1 MLYWITSLR
10 AALELLALAIGIL
23 WCLCSQAQIAP
34 FTRKTNL
41 KHESRPY
48 IVRKHG
54 ESNLISKDQSNF
66 EEKKREEIWYLSIP
80 TPSKRCQLNLK
91 GWIIDTPA
99 TEPFGHRSRYKF
111 LLLKIIQLPVVK
123 KATKNLRA
131 SGLGPETWEKGICPQ
146 CFIRK
151 SQGGFFLN
159 PPIKIPKS
167 SHLEYYQLKNKII
180 STLVW
185 VFWNII

>member
-111 LLLKIIQLPVVK
+111 LLLKILQLPVVK
-123 KATKNLRA
+123 KATKNLRDFRLGA
-131 SGLGPETWEKGICPQ
+131 RLLRKRDLSPMFYQEISGGL
-146 CFIRK
+146 
-151 SQGGFFLN
+151 FFWIHQSRFPN
-159 PPIKIPKS
+159 HP
-167 SHLEYYQLKNKII
+167 
-180 STLVW
+180 T
-185 VFWNII
+185 WNITN